1 MGDVSPTLCPIV
13 SALEHY
19 DRCIDE
25 GHDPCEDGP
34 LLQRYM
40 ARWDGPRFFE
50 FLGDLTG
57 KDVLDVG
64 VGTGRLAQPILQR
77 GCRRFT
83 GIDISPK
90 TIERARQNLGGF
102 PNVELLV
109 ADVGAFV
116 RPAAY
121 DAAYSVLTFMHIEDQ
136 QRALQNMATSLR
148 PGGVIVISV
157 DHSGPWLDFGDRRV
171 RLYPAAVD
179 AYIGWLTDL
188 GCQTD
193 RPVPLIDTWVSRDG
207 AGAETYGKPV
217 ATLVRAVKR
226 KSCGRQ

>member
-1 MGDVSPTLCPIV
+1 MDDVSTTPCPIV

-19 DRCIDE
+19 ERCIDE
-25 GHDPCEDGP
+25 GHDPCDDGP

-50 FLGDLTG
+50 LLGDLKS

-64 VGTGRLAQPILQR
+64 VGTGRLAQQILQR

-90 TIERARQNLGGF
+90 TIERARQNLCGF

-116 RPAAY
+116 QPVAY
-121 DAAYSVLTFMHIEDQ
+121 DAAYSVLTFMHIADKE
-136 QRALQNMATSLR
+136 RALQNIVTSLR
-148 PGGVIVISV
+148 PGGLIVISV

-171 RLYPAAVD
+171 RLYPATVD
-179 AYIGWLTDL
+179 TYVGWLTDL

-193 RPVPLIDTWVSRDG
+193 RPVPLIDTWIGPEG
-207 AGAETYGKPV
+207 ARAETYGKPV
-217 ATLVRAVKR
+217 ASLIRAVKR
-226 KSCGRQ
+226 R